1 MKDELGGEIM
11 PEFVALRAKTYVYR
25 KLDENWETSA
35 AKQKKMW
42 SC

>member
-1 MKDELGGEIM
+1 MKDELCGEIM
-11 PEFVALRAKTYVYR
+11 AEFVALRVKTYVYR
-25 KLDENWETSA
+25 KLDENWEISA

>member
-11 PEFVALRAKTYVYR
+11 AEFVAFRTKTYVYG
-25 KLDENWETSA
+25 KLDQNLGDKCCKA
-35 AKQKKMW
+35 KKMW